1 MNQHLGIYTA
11 ILLGPDKNP
20 ANGRLLASASRLP
33 NGECPS
39 EISALW
45 KAGEV
50 ALGWS
55 CDVPLK
61 QLSPESLGK
70 LRRTRLR
77 NKLKSKFPLIADEL
91 FAREIALRPDF
102 FAGKRG

>member
-1 MNQHLGIYTA
+1 MNQHLGVYTA
-11 ILLGPDKNP
+11 IQLGPDKNP
-20 ANGRLLASASRLP
+20 SNGKVIASAPRLP
-33 NGECPS
+33 NGQCPP
-39 EISALW
+39 EIAALW

-50 ALGWS
+50 AIGWS
-55 CDVPLK
+55 CDAPLK